1 MEDCAEGIGGF
12 DVSCV
17 GVGALGGLRVRVG
30 LTDLRTGSGEG
41 GAGVLDLVGSSTMY
55 MGVSIS
61 RNST

>member
-1 MEDCAEGIGGF
+1 M
-12 DVSCV
+12 SCV
-17 GVGALGGLRVRVG
+17 GVGALGLRVRVG

>member
-17 GVGALGGLRVRVG
+17 GVGALGLRVRVG

>member
-17 GVGALGGLRVRVG
+17 GVGALGLRVRVG

-55 MGVSIS
+55 MSVSIS